1 MSNYIAYH
9 VHTDDSLLDSCTKF
23 KDYIDKAV
31 ELGQKAICFTEHGNI
46 YNWIEK
52 KMYCD
57 KKGIKY
63 MHGCEMYLTEQLEPK
78 VRDNYHTILI
88 AKNEDGFKELNK
100 LIDISTREDHKYYN
114 PRISFD
120 EFLNISDN
128 IIKISACLGSPL
140 RKVKRDNPYFD
151 KLAKAYDFY
160 EIQFHYSKHQRE
172 YNEML
177 YALSQEYNKPM
188 IVGTDYHNINKYKGE
203 CRSILKKAKRMEYD
217 GEDAFD
223 LTYKTYDELM
233 DMAVKQDSS
242 IPLNDLRQALDNT
255 NLLYDMTYNKVLDVS
270 MKYPK
275 MSDDDEKTFEER
287 IFKMCQEKIEKGIIE
302 PSKKYLDNIMEE
314 IRVFKKIN
322 MCSFMLFMSELCV
335 WCKENDIPVGFC
347 RGSVGGSTVAYIL
360 DIIDVNPVKWNTVF
374 SRFANEDRLEI
385 GDIDLDF
392 KPEHR
397 EMVYDYI
404 ISRFGTE
411 KACYILA
418 MTTISDKGTIDDIG
432 RALGL
437 IWEEDNLDKD
447 KKLNPYSLDN
457 VTKIKKEY
465 EENPEQARAAYSE
478 LFYYFDGLL
487 GTTIAQSIHPAGM
500 VVSPVTLNDNYG
512 TFYDKD
518 GKRVMQ
524 INMEEIHEVSLVKYD
539 ILGLKNIGII
549 YDTYKLIG
557 QKYPLSHEVDWEDE
571 KVWDDMIKSPVGIF
585 QFEASYAFRL
595 LKDYKPKV
603 INDMSIINAAL
614 RPSGESYRDRLI
626 AKEVNTNPSKQI
638 DDLLAPNNGY
648 LVFQEDVIKFLTDI
662 CGMKGS
668 DADNT
673 RRAIG
678 RKDEVRL
685 AEALPDILEGYCK
698 VSDKPRDVAEEE
710 AKTFIKIIE
719 DSSRYMFGYNHSTG
733 YSMIGYLCAYLR
745 YYYPMEFIASYLNN
759 AGNTADIVDGTSLAK
774 LKGVSIYPP
783 KFRYSKGRYTP
794 DKETSAVYKGIGS
807 IKYLNETI
815 GEELYSLR
823 NNTYNNFVD
832 LLVDITENTSCNS
845 RQISILIKLGFFAE
859 FGKSKYLLD
868 IYEHFSS
875 KYKKTHIATT
885 KAKRLLDINEYACQL
900 ENESLTIKEIIDA
913 QIEFVGYIDYKD
925 DSFSEDVMLIS
936 NLKKTKFNTFAT
948 LYRLCDGVT
957 ADVKVGNAFLK
968 NNTIVNGDVIQVV
981 EIEHKNKMK
990 KVDGRFVTLEEKEYV
1005 LNKFAHVKEF
1015 L

>member
-9 VHTDDSLLDSCTKF
+9 VHTDVSLLDSCTKF

-63 MHGCEMYLTEQLEPK
+63 MHGCEVYLTEQLEPK

-88 AKNEDGFKELNK
+88 AKNEEGFKELNK
-100 LIDISTREDHKYYN
+100 LIDISTREDHKYYK
-114 PRISFD
+114 PRITFD
-120 EFLNISDN
+120 EFLSISDN
-128 IIKISACLGSPL
+128 IIKISSCLASPL
-140 RKVKRDNPYFD
+140 RKVDTDNTYYN
-151 KLAKAYDFY
+151 KLAVAYDFY
-160 EIQFHYSKHQRE
+160 EIQLHNSTHQKQ
-172 YNEML
+172 YNEYL
-177 YALSQEYNKPM
+177 YSLSKQYNKPL
-188 IVGTDYHNINKYKGE
+188 IVGTDYHSINKYKGE
-203 CRSILKKAKRMEYD
+203 CRSILQKAKKIEFSN
-217 GEDAFD
+217 EDEFD
-223 LTYKTYDELM
+223 LTYKTYDELL
-233 DMAVKQDSS
+233 DMARLQNSN
-242 IPLNDLRQALDNT
+242 IPFDEIIKALDNT

-275 MSDDDEKTFEER
+275 MSDDDEKTFQDR
-287 IFKMCQEKIEKGIIE
+287 IFKMCQEKIEDGIIE
-302 PSKKYLDNIMEE
+302 PIKKYLDNIMEE

-335 WCKENDIPVGFC
+335 WCKENDIPIGFC

-360 DIIDVNPVKWNTVF
+360 DIIDVDPVKWNTVF

-397 EMVYDYI
+397 QLVYDYI
-404 ISRFGTE
+404 VSRFGND

-432 RALGL
+432 RALGYP
-437 IWEEDNLDKD
+437 LDKVD
-447 KKLNPYSLDN
+447 
-457 VTKIKKEY
+457 KIKKEY
-465 EENPEQARAAYSE
+465 EEDSNKARETYSD

-557 QKYPLSHEVDWEDE
+557 KKYPMSHEIEWEDE
-571 KVWDDMIKSPVGIF
+571 KVWNDMITSPVGIF

-626 AKEVNTNPSKQI
+626 AKEVNHNPSKQI

-678 RKDEVRL
+678 RKDEERL
-685 AEALPDILEGYCK
+685 AKALPDILEGYCK
-698 VSDKPRDVAEEE
+698 VSDKPREVAEEE

-759 AGNTADIVDGTSLAK
+759 AGDTGDIIDGTTLAK
-774 LKGVSIYPP
+774 LKGVAIYSP
-783 KFRYSKGRYTP
+783 KFRYSKGKYTP
-794 DKETSAVYKGIGS
+794 NKETNAVYKGIGS

-815 GEELYSLR
+815 GEELYNLKD
-823 NNTYNNFVD
+823 NTYDSFID

-845 RQISILIKLGFFAE
+845 RQILILIKLGFFSE
-859 FGKSKYLLD
+859 FGKNKYLMN
-868 IYEHFSS
+868 IYEYFSS
-875 KYKKTHIATT
+875 KYKKTHIPAT
-885 KAKRLLDINEYACQL
+885 KVKRLEDIKEYASHI
-900 ENESLTIKEIIDA
+900 ENESLPIKEIVDA
-913 QIEFVGYIDYKD
+913 QIEFVGYIDYID
-925 DSFSEDVMLIS
+925 SSFSDDVMLIS
-936 NLKKTKFNTFAT
+936 NLKKTKFNTFVT

-957 ADVKVGNAFLK
+957 ADVKVSNAFLK
-968 NNTIVNGDVIQVV
+968 NNTIANGDIIKVV
-981 EIEHKNKMK
+981 ELEHKNKMR
-990 KVDGRFVTLEEKEYV
+990 KVDGKFVAMEEKEYV

-1015 L
+1015 